1 MFMCIKC
8 EGNMNKWKT
17 LLGISQHKPGYAT
30 VTKNSYQWLT
40 TDVHT
45 MWSGCA
51 HCDRSGTQT
60 EKASIFTPA
69 QLSKP
74 CQREDVIG
82 TIP

>member
-1 MFMCIKC
+1 MCIKC